1 MPNETPLSSAELFGM
16 SKRINNELEEL
27 PIQTHSALLQMLNVG
42 LQHRNLC
49 EQRKEKLRQDAMQQ
63 QALDNQSKAIQLE
76 QDRRNQAADEAAV
89 QAIKPH
95 LVTQ

>member
-1 MPNETPLSSAELFGM
+1 MPSETPLTSAELFGM

-27 PIQTHSALLQMLNVG
+27 PIQTHSALLQLLNVA

-49 EQRKEKLRQDAMQQ
+49 EQRKEKLAQDARQQ
-63 QALDNQSKAIQLE
+63 QALDNQSAMVKMQQQQMERQEQEKAAE
-76 QDRRNQAADEAAV
+76 
-89 QAIKPH
+89 IKPH